1 MIQNKIFSQEDA
13 QTKASGHWPTFAI
26 DLLSNLSPQPLYK
39 CLRVLTYYLV
49 HMCPAYDYFLLLLPL
64 IIKRTRNLFGLLPLA
79 LILPQCGG
87 KGCSGL
93 VQISCRGSS
102 HVYCTEHSPHHSSST
117 VTLSTATSVFFWFCL
132 LLLNISLAIK
142 CILPDYKY
150 LPVTISIGFLTIFFL
165 LAACCRGGSCRFLND
180 HYIAINC
187 HSTEMF
193 IQF

>member
-26 DLLSNLSPQPLYK
+26 DLLSNPSPQPLYK

-117 VTLSTATSVFFWFCL
+117 VTLSTATSVFF
-132 LLLNISLAIK
+132 
-142 CILPDYKY
+142 
-150 LPVTISIGFLTIFFL
+150 
-165 LAACCRGGSCRFLND
+165 
-180 HYIAINC
+180 
-187 HSTEMF
+187 
-193 IQF
+193 